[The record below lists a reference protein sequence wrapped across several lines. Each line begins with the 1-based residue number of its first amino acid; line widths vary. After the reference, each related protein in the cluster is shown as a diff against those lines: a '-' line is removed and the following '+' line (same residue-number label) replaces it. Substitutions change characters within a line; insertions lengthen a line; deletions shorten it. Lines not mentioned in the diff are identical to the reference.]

1 MFLGTPSN
9 DLPLMWGLAF
19 EFREA
24 SKVIIAD
31 ARFAYLDGN
40 FGERRNPMASRL
52 HYAIA
57 KVEDAIVSDAEN
69 QLRDRSTEGDIE
81 IVTYMFDGGVVRA
94 SYDIEAVMK

>member
-1 MFLGTPSN
+1 
-9 DLPLMWGLAF
+9 
-19 EFREA
+19 
-24 SKVIIAD
+24 
-31 ARFAYLDGN
+31 
-40 FGERRNPMASRL
+40 MASRL

-94 SYDIEAVMK
+94 SCDSEAVMKEALDDVGKRWAVEFTITPFPTELL